1 MAGTQ
6 KARALAASLRIAN
19 LPSVLSNTLTG
30 AILAALLYEH
40 RDASALP
47 LAWICAT
54 CLYFSGNLFNDWA
67 DRAWDADHRPER
79 ALPRGLFQPR
89 TYLLG
94 GILLTL
100 LAWIIAACVSLPAL
114 AVAIAI
120 TAFILLYTWVHKRS
134 SWSVIPMALCRALL
148 PALGFAFT
156 TDHAYR
162 IDWLPVISLM
172 LFAYLIML
180 SLRARAESKT
190 EASENSGKWSALGLL
205 LPPVVLMAFWL
216 IEARGSA
223 SLSLFLL
230 LVGLACIPYGV
241 WTALALTRYRRPVSA
256 QVSALLAGIALV
268 DGLFLLP
275 FVFFPSVFMSSHIC
289 LILSL
294 AWLPAFIAGRL
305 LQRLAPAT

>member
-30 AILAALLYEH
+30 AILAALLHEH
-40 RDASALP
+40 RDASGLP
-47 LAWICAT
+47 LAWICAA
-54 CLYFSGNLFNDWA
+54 CLYFSGNLLNDWA
-67 DRAWDADHRPER
+67 DRAWDAVHRPER
-79 ALPRGLFQPR
+79 ALPEGLFQPR
-89 TYLLG
+89 SFLLG

-100 LAWIIAACVSLPAL
+100 SAWIIAGCVSLPAL
-114 AVAIAI
+114 AVSIVI
-120 TAFILLYTWVHKRS
+120 TSFILLYTWLHKRS

-148 PALGFAFT
+148 PVLGFSFT
-156 TDHAYR
+156 TEHGYR
-162 IDWLPVISLM
+162 IEWLPVISLM
-172 LFAYLIML
+172 LFAYLVML
-180 SLRARAESKT
+180 SLRARAESKI
-190 EASENSGKWSALGLL
+190 ESNEGSGRWSALGLL
-205 LPPVVLMAFWL
+205 LPPTILIAFWL
-216 IEARGSA
+216 IEARTSA

-230 LVGLACIPYGV
+230 FVGLACIPYGV

-256 QVSALLAGIALV
+256 QVSALLAGIALI

-275 FVFFPSVFMSSHIC
+275 FVCLHSVFMSSQSC